1 MPICNTN
8 EFLVKRFFNN
18 KVMCLDIGEKRWGVA
33 LSNPNNSFSLPL
45 KVLDYD
51 YKIINSLNQ
60 IIEDYNIDL
69 IINHSETS
77 YVEPNK
83 PFLPLF

>member
-69 IINHSETS
+69 IIIG
-77 YVEPNK
+77 
-83 PFLPLF
+83 LPLNYDNSLNRK